1 MNEFNN
7 KYYIYIYIYIINN
20 IIKVLYY
27 TIIYMKVFNIY

>member
-1 MNEFNN
+1 MNELNN